1 MVGSRCIAGSATGGT
16 KETEEMI
23 DFCAKNKIYPEVEII
38 KIDYINQAL
47 DRLTK
52 SDVKY
57 RFVIDIE
64 NSPN

>member
-1 MVGSRCIAGSATGGT
+1 LVGSRCTAGSATGGT
-16 KETEEMI
+16 NETEEMI
-23 DFCAKNKIYPEVEII
+23 DFCAKNKIYPVEII

-64 NSPN
+64 NSFN

>member
-1 MVGSRCIAGSATGGT
+1 
-16 KETEEMI
+16 MI

-47 DRLTK
+47 ERLTK

-64 NSPN
+64 NSFN